1 MPNRSYNLGRILPK
15 FKGNY
20 TAETEYNYL
29 DIVYY
34 NGSSYVAKQTTTG
47 NVPTNTT
54 YWDIVAAAGQMSG
67 TLTADQ
73 ITAIVTQVLATA
85 GLVVD
90 ASYVHTDNNLT
101 NAMVAAIG
109 NITTPGTGVL
119 TIKKNGTTIGT
130 FSADAAG
137 NTTIDLTVP
146 TSVADLN
153 GGSGVFKAMGSVKL
167 SGNAGV
173 IEALKPAMVYRFL
186 ENLTSLQVSG
196 LSYSA
201 SDSTKLSD
209 TQHSFLYFTAGASFV
224 MTIPAE
230 CKCNTTAIEEGYT
243 YKVEVEGNLFTVT
256 KYQ

>member
-1 MPNRSYNLGRILPK
+1 
-15 FKGNY
+15 
-20 TAETEYNYL
+20 
-29 DIVYY
+29 
-34 NGSSYVAKQTTTG
+34 
-47 NVPTNTT
+47 
-54 YWDIVAAAGQMSG
+54 
-67 TLTADQ
+67 
-73 ITAIVTQVLATA
+73 
-85 GLVVD
+85 
-90 ASYVHTDNNLT
+90 VHTDNNLT